1 MSPAPRRAA
10 PARFLSWILD
20 LPRSAKR
27 GIVVAFDTAA
37 LLTALYLAIALKS
50 GSAAQ
55 GLAIHAGYY
64 AATVA
69 AAHTVF
75 AVTGLYRSVFRFLG
89 ENSWLAIITGTT
101 ISAIMLSAVSWW
113 LGNKL
118 LPLTAVAIFWV
129 LATGA
134 LCGIRLTGRWLLV
147 PRQVRGEPVII
158 YGAGEAGARLA
169 QALRID
175 THLYP
180 VAFVDDKE
188 SLRGT
193 QVQGIRVID
202 PARLLEFARRRGVR
216 RVLLAIPSA
225 SRRRRG
231 ELLRSL
237 GSMGLHVQS
246 IPRLDD
252 IVGGRAQVHDI
263 QEVELADVL
272 GRDQVPPNAALLDAC
287 IRGKS
292 VMVTGA
298 GGSIGSELCRQI
310 LRLGPVKL
318 VLLEMSEVALYEL
331 ERELRTSMAREQAS
345 DTELFAVLGD
355 ALNKSRMR
363 EVMLAFGVQ
372 TVYHAAAYKHVPI
385 VERNVIEGVHN
396 NVFSTWYTAEA
407 ARETGAETFVLVS
420 TDKAVNPTNVMGA
433 AKRLA
438 EIVLQSMQTQAT
450 GTRFCV
456 VRFGNVLG
464 SSGSVV
470 PLFQEQIRAG
480 GPVTVTHPEA
490 RRYFMTIPEA
500 AQLVLQAGSMA
511 TGGDVFVLDMGQLIR
526 IENLAR
532 RMIGLLGLTVRDGE
546 NPDGDIEIRYTG
558 LRPGEKL
565 YEELLISD
573 NVTKTGHPMIMR
585 ALEPSPGWDEVAR
598 LLAELNVAVNRLDCV
613 RLLELL
619 QRGVAEYR
627 RQPVMHDIVWNRRPP
642 EAAAAETAG
651 DGKVAVLAEHR
662 SQKGPP
668 AAT

>member
-1 MSPAPRRAA
+1 MSPERRRASQ
-10 PARFLSWILD
+10 ARILSAILD

-27 GIVVAFDTAA
+27 GIIVALDTAA
-37 LLTALYLAIALKS
+37 ILAALYLAVALKS

-55 GLAIHAGYY
+55 GLALHAGYY
-64 AATVA
+64 AGAVA
-69 AAHTVF
+69 AAHAVF
-75 AVTGLYRSVFRFLG
+75 AVMGLYRSVFRFLG
-89 ENSWLAIITGTT
+89 TNSWLAIIAGTSV
-101 ISAIMLSAVSWW
+101 SAIALLTFSWW
-113 LGNKL
+113 LGNPVL
-118 LPLTAVAIFWV
+118 HPTAAAMFWV
-129 LATGA
+129 LATAA

-147 PRQVRGEPVII
+147 PRQVRGEAVII

-169 QALRID
+169 QALRFD

-180 VAFVDDKE
+180 VAFVDDKK

-202 PARLLEFARRRGVR
+202 PARLEEFARRRGVR

-310 LRLGPVKL
+310 VRLMPRTL
-318 VLLEMSEVALYEL
+318 VLLEMSEFALYER
-331 ERELRTSMAREQAS
+331 ERELRALMVREQL
-345 DTELFAVLGD
+345 TGVELVAVLGK
-355 ALNKSRMR
+355 ATHKHRLR
-363 EVMLAFGVQ
+363 EVMLTFRVE
-372 TVYHAAAYKHVPI
+372 TIYHAAAYKHVPI
-385 VERNVIEGVHN
+385 VEENVIEGVHN
-396 NVFSTWYTAEA
+396 NVFSTWHTAEV
-407 ARETGAETFVLVS
+407 ARETGVQTFVLIS

-433 AKRLA
+433 SKRLA
-438 EIVLQSMQTQAT
+438 EIVLQAMQTQTA
-450 GTRFCV
+450 GTRFCM

-500 AQLVLQAGSMA
+500 AQLVLQASSMA
-511 TGGDVFVLDMGQLIR
+511 TGGDVFVLDMGQLVR
-526 IENLAR
+526 IESLAR
-532 RMIGLLGLTVRDGE
+532 RMIGLLGLTVRDAA
-546 NPDGDIEIRYTG
+546 NPEGDIEIRYTG

-573 NVTKTGHPMIMR
+573 NVTKTGHPRIMR
-585 ALEPSPGWDEVAR
+585 ALEPSPGWDDVAR
-598 LLAELNVAVNRLDCV
+598 LLSELNVAVSRLDCV

-619 QRGVAEYR
+619 QRGVVEYR
-627 RQPVMHDIVWNRRPP
+627 RQPMVHDIVWNRRPLEAATP
-642 EAAAAETAG
+642 EAAG
-651 DGKVAVLAEHR
+651 DGKVAVLADHR

-668 AAT
+668 ATT